1 MVKKSSAFIACAIVF
16 VFTAATVC
24 ILTIAGYSLFMVNSG
39 RLQNTQQEPQP
50 TVAAGNY
57 SRLDEI
63 RGVFHNDALTDVTDE
78 TLLDGAAK
86 GMAWG
91 SGDVYSEFFTA
102 EEFKSFQ
109 QEEEGSYVGIGVAVN
124 VDQEDKLITAVT
136 VYKGSPAEKG
146 GMLPGDKI
154 IIVNGEEVAGLSL
167 EQTVKL
173 VRGEAGTEVVI
184 TVLRGSDQ
192 VELKMTRAEVIMNR
206 TEWAMLDNG
215 MGYIKILEFN
225 GNAATLFDKAIK
237 ELKAQGMKG
246 LILDLRNNPGGSL
259 DVVAPIADELFP
271 AGPIITMVD
280 RDGKEVPRSR
290 IMSDNGYLNL
300 PMVVLVNKNSA
311 SASEL
316 LSGGIQDYKVGK
328 LIGVTTYGKG
338 VAQSFRQLKDGT
350 WLKYTSNKYLTGG
363 GRCPQDTGFTPDVVV
378 ELDDAAKEN
387 PTIYSQTPPTSV
399 DNQFMRAVNELAKMM
414 QGQ

>member
-1 MVKKSSAFIACAIVF
+1 MVKRRSAFIACAVVF

-24 ILTIAGYSLFMVNSG
+24 ILTIAGYHLFMVNTG
-39 RLQNTQQEPQP
+39 RLQSPQQEPQASA
-50 TVAAGNY
+50 AAGKY

-63 RGVFHNDALTDVTDE
+63 SSVYHNDALTDVTDE
-78 TLLDGAAK
+78 KLLDGAAK

-91 SGDVYSEFFTA
+91 TGDVYSEFFTA
-102 EEFKSFQ
+102 EEFKEFQ
-109 QEEEGSYVGIGVAVN
+109 QQEEGSYVGIGVAVN
-124 VDQEDKLITAVT
+124 VDPDDKLITAVT

-146 GMLPGDKI
+146 GMLTGDKI
-154 IIVNGEEVAGLSL
+154 IMVDGEDVAGLSL

-173 VRGEAGTEVVI
+173 VRGAAGTEVTI
-184 TVLRGSDQ
+184 MVLRGSDR

-206 TEWAMLDNG
+206 TEWAMLDNN
-215 MGYIKILEFN
+215 MGYIRILEFN
-225 GNAATLFDKAIK
+225 GNAATLFDKAVK

-280 RDGKEVPRSR
+280 RNGKEVPRSR
-290 IMSDNGYLNL
+290 IMSDGSYLNL
-300 PMVVLVNKNSA
+300 PMVVLVNENSA

-338 VAQSFRQLKDGT
+338 VAQSFHQLKDGT
-350 WLKYTSNKYLTGG
+350 WLKYTASKYLTGG

-378 ELDDAAKEN
+378 ELDENAKKN
-387 PTIYSQTPPTSV
+387 PMIFSHNPPTAE
-399 DNQFMRAVNELAKMM
+399 DNQFMRAVTELAKMM